1 MNIEAIRERVK
12 VERER
17 QRETLAWHENRH
29 TWSPPPL
36 TEQERRQHEQ
46 DVIRFNLPF

>member
-1 MNIEAIRERVK
+1 MDIEAIRERVR

-17 QRETLAWHENRH
+17 QREVLAWHETRR

-36 TEQERRQHEQ
+36 TAAERKQHEQ
-46 DVIRFNLPF
+46 NVIRFNLPF

>member
-1 MNIEAIRERVK
+1 MDIQAIKHRVQ

-17 QRETLAWHENRH
+17 QREVLDWHENRR

-36 TEQERRQHEQ
+36 PEQERMEREQ
-46 DVIRFNLPF
+46 QIYAGLIPF

>member
-1 MNIEAIRERVK
+1 MDIEGIKQRVR

-17 QRETLAWHENRH
+17 QREVLAWHETRR

-36 TEQERRQHEQ
+36 TEQERMEREQ
-46 DVIRFNLPF
+46 QIYAGVIPF